1 MELEFE
7 KLLYLANFNL
17 REISM
22 GIKLWKKREDLVDN
36 LINQRNLKCSCP
48 SYNICT
54 CEVKI
59 NKFLKDI
66 NYFQLFNGLENIL
79 LSSNSPKDFG
89 NVVSVEDFKR
99 IYFFDRKLA
108 NEIFNLTNIFE
119 EKLQNSISYYFS
131 EAYCSSLND
140 TMQYTNKLN
149 YKDIST
155 YVNYPF
161 SRSGQLYNSIIY
173 NFNATD
179 HRGNPKFKLFN
190 SKFLDKL
197 VNNNDMIN
205 ESFYRDNNYNA
216 SSGVSV
222 YSNDCKVAVPFWVA
236 IQTFDFGTLKYLCH
250 YLKDSEMNLVLNDFG
265 LHRNQ
270 RNMFLSIL
278 DIINELRNY
287 CAHGKLIFKFRTPEF
302 IKINNN
308 VVSRYGLNV
317 AHGTGTRTTPYS
329 VINLFDTLMIL
340 SDFVSVK
347 SVYKIFKKLIYLNNR
362 SLKKDAGRINDN
374 ILRAINVSSY
384 SDLKRLC

>member
-1 MELEFE
+1 
-7 KLLYLANFNL
+7 
-17 REISM
+17 M
-22 GIKLWKKREDLVDN
+22 GIKLWKKREDLVDT

-99 IYFFDRKLA
+99 IYSFDRKLA

-119 EKLQNSISYYFS
+119 EKLQNSISYHFS

-155 YVNYPF
+155 DVNYPF
-161 SRSGQLYNSIIY
+161 SRDRQLYSSIIY

-179 HRGNPKFKLFN
+179 NRGNSKFKLFN
-190 SKFLDKL
+190 SEFLDKL
-197 VNNNDMIN
+197 VKNNDMIN
-205 ESFYRDNNYNA
+205 QSFYRDNNYNA
-216 SSGVSV
+216 PSGVSV
-222 YSNDCKVAVPFWVA
+222 YSNDSKVAVPFWVA
-236 IQTFDFGTLKYLCH
+236 IQTFDFGTLRYLCH

-265 LHRNQ
+265 LRRNQ

-278 DIINELRNY
+278 DIVDCKI
-287 CAHGKLIFKFRTPEF
+287 KL
-302 IKINNN
+302 
-308 VVSRYGLNV
+308 
-317 AHGTGTRTTPYS
+317 
-329 VINLFDTLMIL
+329 
-340 SDFVSVK
+340 
-347 SVYKIFKKLIYLNNR
+347 
-362 SLKKDAGRINDN
+362 DN
-374 ILRAINVSSY
+374 
-384 SDLKRLC
+384 